1 MLHSTQGGGNMR
13 AILWSLVLLLVG
25 TPFVSANIY
34 VTEIMHSPSISDNDG
49 EWIEIY
55 NDGIDPV
62 NLNNWTVN
70 GNAFDYTTIEAGQY
84 LVIARELIDGT
95 DTDTESFESHWGNNN
110 GIWDESFAAVDGSF
124 TLTNNGTITVTNGI
138 INEEVNYNSSFGGAG
153 GKSIERVSLT
163 EWKDG
168 LIDGTP
174 GNGNFT
180 ATATKGNEVI
190 LDLTVSNSAPE
201 IVLVNIMTD
210 DSSAPGVQV
219 MPNIGLEKNVVFEVF
234 VNDSNGYRD
243 VSSVVAFVNN
253 QSFNLSFARNISTSV
268 AQYTGSFS
276 MAPSDLAGVYNMS
289 VEATDGSATVLA
301 NVSFEYLGI
310 LSTELNTTH
319 LSFDLQPGM
328 YDTKEVIVMNS
339 GNVLVD
345 TEVSAESFTGTAGT
359 INTEYL
365 SVFNGDWSALTAP
378 VALDLNILPSSTA
391 AIPFRLYVPQ
401 DAREGSYTGKVVIT
415 SMES

>member
-1 MLHSTQGGGNMR
+1 MKK
-13 AILWSLVLLLVG
+13 ILLSLVLLILG
-25 TPFVSANIY
+25 TPLVAANIY
-34 VTEIMHSPSISDNDG
+34 VTEIMHSPNISDNDG
-49 EWIEIY
+49 EWIELY
-55 NDGIDPV
+55 NDGADAV
-62 NLNNWTVN
+62 NLSNWTVN
-70 GNAFDYTTIEAGQY
+70 SNNFDDVTIQPGQY
-84 LVIARELIDGT
+84 LVVARELIDGT
-95 DTDTESFESHWGNNN
+95 DTDTESFEAHWGNNN

-138 INEEVNYNSSFGGAG
+138 MNEEVNYNSSIGGNNG
-153 GKSIERVSLT
+153 QSIERVSLT
-163 EWKDG
+163 EWKEG
-168 LIDGTP
+168 PLDGTP

-180 ATATKGNEVI
+180 ATSTKGNEVI

-201 IVLVNIMTD
+201 IVLVNITTD

-219 MPNIGLEKNVVFEVF
+219 MPNIGLEKNVVFDVF
-234 VNDSNGYRD
+234 VNDSNGYGD

-253 QSFNLSFARNISTSV
+253 QSFNLSFARNISTSI

-276 MAPSDLAGVYNMS
+276 MAPSDLAGFYNMS

-319 LSFDLQPGM
+319 LSFDLQPGA
-328 YDTKEVIVMNS
+328 YDTKEVMVMNS

-345 TEVSAESFTGTAGT
+345 TEVSAESFTGTVGT
-359 INTEYL
+359 INTEHL

-378 VALDLNILPSSTA
+378 VALDLNILPASTA
-391 AIPFRLYVPQ
+391 AVQFRLYVPPN
-401 DAREGSYTGKVVIT
+401 AREGSYTGKVVIT